1 LSPGYPVYTNGSNL
15 PIPFTL
21 FDGTPLW
28 VGPPASYTEGSGD
41 PTTFMASK
49 LQCTPYYQD
58 WSTISLLH
66 VTGEMILPS
75 STYNVEHLGDACKL
89 NEAGCAA
96 VSAPLAISTAC
107 SANVVVSPPSD
118 TLFVKAN
125 FGDITSLVDKYG
137 GVKPG
142 RPIKARSKIGTT
154 NKRGLIN
161 ITPPVG
167 FTDIPVC
174 VDGYQG
180 KPYPY
185 KPGKC
190 SGAQT
195 TECRDDGGCIGTGPC
210 ILCP

>member
-1 LSPGYPVYTNGSNL
+1 
-15 PIPFTL
+15 
-21 FDGTPLW
+21 
-28 VGPPASYTEGSGD
+28 
-41 PTTFMASK
+41 
-49 LQCTPYYQD
+49 
-58 WSTISLLH
+58 
-66 VTGEMILPS
+66 MILPS